1 VLAKNLLVAPIIIEK
16 GPTKVFDTFRQ
27 VTDSDVRKLLSNSK
41 MKSCL
46 IDPAPTL
53 GDRLLCE
60 SASRASRASHAS
72 RASRASHASHA
83 SFASRAS
90 HASHA
95 SLRVFH
101 CFSSL
106 NAFYSM
112 LVYKL
117 SNNISLIHNPY
128 ISISSL
134 ISDSLY
140 LLILKYISVLSAVFI
155 EIFQHN
161 QQYDTLLPISPARIN

>member
-1 VLAKNLLVAPIIIEK
+1 LAILRCLNGSEMVVLGVVLGK
-16 GPTKVFDTFRQ
+16 
-27 VTDSDVRKLLSNSK
+27 
-41 MKSCL
+41 C
-46 IDPAPTL
+46 

-60 SASRASRASHAS
+60 SASLRVMRVV
-72 RASRASHASHA
+72 RVVRVM
-83 SFASRAS
+83 RVMRVMRV
-90 HASHA
+90 
-95 SLRVFH
+95 LRVVRVMQVMRVFH

-117 SNNISLIHNPY
+117 SNNISLILNPY
-128 ISISSL
+128 ISFSSL

-161 QQYDTLLPISPARIN
+161 QQHDTLLPISPARIT

>member
-1 VLAKNLLVAPIIIEK
+1 MFLTKFLLYYQYIFNNIRRYQ
-16 GPTKVFDTFRQ
+16 GRRHQQNRCNCTT
-27 VTDSDVRKLLSNSK
+27 
-41 MKSCL
+41 
-46 IDPAPTL
+46 

-60 SASRASRASHAS
+60 SASHAS
-72 RASRASHASHA
+72 LRVVRVV
-83 SFASRAS
+83 RVMRVLRVMRVVRVMRV
-90 HASHA
+90 
-95 SLRVFH
+95 LRVFH

-128 ISISSL
+128 ISVSSL

>member
-1 VLAKNLLVAPIIIEK
+1 MFLTKFLLYYQYIFNNIRRYQ
-16 GPTKVFDTFRQ
+16 GRRHQQNRCNCTT
-27 VTDSDVRKLLSNSK
+27 
-41 MKSCL
+41 
-46 IDPAPTL
+46 

-60 SASRASRASHAS
+60 SASHAS
-72 RASRASHASHA
+72 LRVVRVL
-83 SFASRAS
+83 RVMRVVRVMRV
-90 HASHA
+90 
-95 SLRVFH
+95 LRVFH

-128 ISISSL
+128 ISFSSL